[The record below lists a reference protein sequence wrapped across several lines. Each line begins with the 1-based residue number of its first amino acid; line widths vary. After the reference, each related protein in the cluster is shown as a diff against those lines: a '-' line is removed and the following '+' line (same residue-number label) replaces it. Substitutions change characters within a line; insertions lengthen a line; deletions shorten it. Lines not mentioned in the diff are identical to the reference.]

1 MRDMDI
7 LRSASDYH
15 LSAQQLVKIVTTGLS
30 AKLLP
35 ALPPP
40 QPGKLKKKLPR
51 QTSVPNIRHI
61 IAGGVRRII
70 ATGGSGPYPV
80 MRPRHYR
87 RRSHAQPNE
96 HQQHANNQPCFRVT
110 NLNLSSS
117 GSSPSVIANAFAAT
131 PKNSN

>member
-15 LSAQQLVKIVTTGLS
+15 LSAQQLAKIVTTGLS

-61 IAGGVRRII
+61 IAGSVRRII
-70 ATGGSGPYPV
+70 ATGGSGPYIDGNVVPCCTTCNWMKRNYSRDQFIAHIRAIAAHLEV
-80 MRPRHYR
+80 K
-87 RRSHAQPNE
+87 PNV
-96 HQQHANNQPCFRVT
+96 HPIRK
-110 NLNLSSS
+110 
-117 GSSPSVIANAFAAT
+117 AA
-131 PKNSN
+131 